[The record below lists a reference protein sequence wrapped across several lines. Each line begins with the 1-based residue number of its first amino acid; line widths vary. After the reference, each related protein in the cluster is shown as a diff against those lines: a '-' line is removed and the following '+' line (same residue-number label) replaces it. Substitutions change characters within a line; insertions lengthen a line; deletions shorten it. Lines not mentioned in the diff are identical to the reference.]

1 MVEDSISDLEEAGR
15 AEQLIALLDTNIPIR
30 HLTGDPPAQ
39 ARRATAFL
47 RGADEL
53 ILVDLV
59 FAELIYVLESYY
71 ERPKS
76 EIAQMARSLL
86 AMDSIVTADH
96 DVLLRSLDLYE
107 LDNLDYAEAYLV
119 ALAETSGI
127 EKVASFDRRLDR
139 VETIERIQP

>member
-1 MVEDSISDLEEAGR
+1 M
-15 AEQLIALLDTNIPIR
+15 IALLDTNIPIR
-30 HLTGDPPAQ
+30 HLTGDPPVQ

-139 VETIERIQP
+139 VETIERIQPQSQQSASQDVLKVSEV

>member
-1 MVEDSISDLEEAGR
+1 MSV
-15 AEQLIALLDTNIPIR
+15 LLDTNIPVR
-30 HLTGDPPAQ
+30 HLTGDPPGQ

-47 RGADEL
+47 RQSQEL

-71 ERPKS
+71 ERPKA
-76 EIAQMARSLL
+76 EVVQLARSLL
-86 AMDSIVTADH
+86 ALDSIVTADH

-107 LDNLDYAEAYLV
+107 LQKLDYGEAYLA

-127 EKVASFDRRLDR
+127 EKIASFDRQLDR
-139 VETIERIQP
+139 VKTIERIQP

>member
-1 MVEDSISDLEEAGR
+1 M
-15 AEQLIALLDTNIPIR
+15 IALLDTNIPIR

-47 RGADEL
+47 GRADEL
-53 ILVDLV
+53 VLVDLV
-59 FAELIYVLESYY
+59 FAEVIYVLESYY

-76 EIAQMARSLL
+76 EVARLARSLL

-107 LDNLDYAEAYLV
+107 LEKLDYAESYLV

>member
-1 MVEDSISDLEEAGR
+1 M
-15 AEQLIALLDTNIPIR
+15 IALLDTNIPIR

-47 RGADEL
+47 SEADEL

-59 FAELIYVLESYY
+59 FAELIYVLESHY

-76 EIAQMARSLL
+76 EVAQLARSLL
-86 AMDSIVTADH
+86 AMNSIVTADH

-107 LDNLDYAEAYLV
+107 LEKLDYAEAYLV
-119 ALAETSGI
+119 ALAETSGV

>member
-1 MVEDSISDLEEAGR
+1 MMV
-15 AEQLIALLDTNIPIR
+15 LLDTNIPIR

-47 RGADEL
+47 SRTEEL
-53 ILVDLV
+53 VLVDLV
-59 FAELIYVLESYY
+59 FAELIYVLQSYY

-76 EIAQMARSLL
+76 EVALLARSLL
-86 AMDSIVTADH
+86 AMDSIVTSDH

-107 LDNLDYAEAYLV
+107 LKKLDYAEAYLV
-119 ALAETSGI
+119 ALAETSGV
-127 EKVASFDRRLDR
+127 EKIASFDRRLDR

>member
-1 MVEDSISDLEEAGR
+1 MTV
-15 AEQLIALLDTNIPIR
+15 LLDTNIPIR

-39 ARRATAFL
+39 ARKATAFL
-47 RGADEL
+47 GRADEL

-76 EIAQMARSLL
+76 EVAQLARSLL
-86 AMDSIVTADH
+86 AMNSIVTADH

-107 LDNLDYAEAYLV
+107 LKKLDYAEAYLV

-127 EKVASFDRRLDR
+127 EKIASFDQRLDR

>member
-1 MVEDSISDLEEAGR
+1 M
-15 AEQLIALLDTNIPIR
+15 IALLDTNIPIR

-47 RGADEL
+47 SEADEL

-76 EIAQMARSLL
+76 EVAHLARSLL
-86 AMDSIVTADH
+86 AMNTIVTADH

-107 LDNLDYAEAYLV
+107 LEKLDYAEAYLV
-119 ALAETSGI
+119 ALAETSGV

-139 VETIERIQP
+139 VETIERIQL